1 MDERIRER
9 AYQIWLSEG
18 QPIGRD
24 SDHWERARQQI
35 EREMKEGIAAHR
47 DGINEVPESNVTIHK
62 GPTSAAATPGLEK
75 ADGIHTPG
83 VKAVRPAGRS

>member
-24 SDHWERARQQI
+24 AEHWDRARQQI
-35 EREMKEGIAAHR
+35 EREIKEGINAHKS
-47 DGINEVPESNVTIHK
+47 GINTVPALNITTHK
-62 GPTSAAATPGLEK
+62 GPISSSPTPGLER
-75 ADGIHTPG
+75 ADGINTPG
-83 VKAVRPAGRS
+83 VKARRP

>member
-24 SDHWERARQQI
+24 SDHWERARKQI
-35 EREMKEGIAAHR
+35 EREMKQGAAAHHA
-47 DGINEVPESNVTIHK
+47 GVNEVPESNVTVHK
-62 GPTSAAATPGLEK
+62 GPSSASPTPGLEK
-75 ADGIHTPG
+75 ADCINTPG
-83 VKAVRPAGRS
+83 VKARRP

>member
-24 SDHWERARQQI
+24 ADHWERARQQI
-35 EREMKEGIAAHR
+35 EREIKNGVAAHR
-47 DGINEVPESNVTIHK
+47 DGVNQVPASNITVHR
-62 GPTSAAATPGLEK
+62 GPISASPTPGFEP
-75 ADGIHTPG
+75 ADGINTPG
-83 VKAVRPAGRS
+83 VKAKRP